1 MALVKYTLSNQ
12 TFYYNKKSNELV
24 IKMHRNDFFSRL
36 NHVLLYV
43 LIRIQYNGFVTIGNH
58 TRRIILVSLKLSR
71 IIYMIKYRTFSVK
84 YYRPPIPPY
93 RNILRFLYST
103 CIIII
108 SSKLWN
114 SISISSK
121 NAKHENWLKGFLK
134 IWVLTYFFR
143 SVCQ

>member
-1 MALVKYTLSNQ
+1 MNTKWILMALVKYTLSNQ

-108 SSKLWN
+108 SSKL
-114 SISISSK
+114 
-121 NAKHENWLKGFLK
+121 
-134 IWVLTYFFR
+134 
-143 SVCQ
+143 